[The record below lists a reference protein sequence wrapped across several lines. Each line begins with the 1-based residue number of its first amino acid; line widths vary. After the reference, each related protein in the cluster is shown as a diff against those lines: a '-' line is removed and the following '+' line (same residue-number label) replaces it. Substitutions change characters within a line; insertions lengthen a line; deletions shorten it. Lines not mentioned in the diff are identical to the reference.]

1 MKIIDDLLKNINL
14 NTEYDPSDGGTISYI
29 IKNPI
34 DDIISKHGVN
44 KVLEH
49 INIEDIQ
56 NFLRAKKLQKIIK
69 KK

>member
-1 MKIIDDLLKNINL
+1 MKITDDLLKYINL
-14 NTEYDPSDGGTISYI
+14 NLEYNPSNDGTISYI
-29 IKNPI
+29 IKDPI
-34 DDIISKHGVN
+34 DDIITKHGVN

-56 NFLRAKKLQKIIK
+56 NFLRSKKLQKITK